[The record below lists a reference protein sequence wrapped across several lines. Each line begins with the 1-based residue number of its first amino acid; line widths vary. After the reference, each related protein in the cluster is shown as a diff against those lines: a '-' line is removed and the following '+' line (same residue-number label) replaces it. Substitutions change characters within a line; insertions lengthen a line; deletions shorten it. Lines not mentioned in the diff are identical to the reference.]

1 MTAVLLRSTGSLS
14 LRSTGDGRTV
24 HGLAVPFG
32 VVAEVSDGYGTYK
45 EEFAPGAFARSIEQ
59 RGSKIK
65 LFTQHETRRF
75 PIGRAVHLE
84 ERPDG
89 LHAAFY
95 VSATR
100 AGDDA
105 LELIRDG
112 VVDAFSIG
120 FAPIHQRRRGDV
132 TVRTEAALR
141 EVSLV
146 HSPAYE
152 GALVAGVRSADP
164 NALTVDA
171 ARRRLT
177 IARSK

>member
-1 MTAVLLRSTGSLS
+1 M
-14 LRSTGDGRTV
+14 
-24 HGLAVPFG
+24 
-32 VVAEVSDGYGTYK
+32 SDGYGSYK
-45 EEFAPGAFARSIEQ
+45 VECAPGAFARSIEQ
-59 RGSKIK
+59 RGSKVK

-95 VSATR
+95 VSDTR
-100 AGDDA
+100 DGNEA

-120 FAPIHQRRRGDV
+120 FAPVRERRRGDV

-146 HSPAYE
+146 HTPAYE
-152 GALVAGVRSADP
+152 GALVAGVRSSTP
-164 NALTVDA
+164 VLTADA
-171 ARRRLT
+171 ARRRLVLL
-177 IARSK
+177 RSK

>member
-1 MTAVLLRSTGSLS
+1 MSPVLLRSTGSLY
-14 LRSTGDGRTV
+14 LRDAGDGRTV
-24 HGLAVPFG
+24 HGLAVPYG
-32 VVAEVSDGYGTYK
+32 VTAEVSDGYGTYL
-45 EEFAPGAFARSIEQ
+45 EEFAPGAFARSIQQ
-59 RGSKIK
+59 RGSKVK

-89 LHAAFY
+89 LHAAFH
-95 VSATR
+95 VSDTR
-100 AGDDA
+100 DGNEA

-120 FAPIHQRRRGDV
+120 FAPVHQKRRGDV

-146 HSPAYE
+146 HTPAYE
-152 GALVAGVRSADP
+152 GALVAGVRSAP
-164 NALTVDA
+164 TLTADA
-171 ARRRLT
+171 ARRRLA
-177 IARSK
+177 ILRSK